1 MYYFPHFRPICCS
14 ISSSVASWPAYISQ
28 EAGQMVWYSH
38 FFKYFPQF
46 VVIHAVKGFSVD
58 NGTEVDVFFFQNSWA
73 FSVIQHV
80 LEEEMAFHGRSHLS
94 LMREVSWITGT
105 QKLHRVVP
113 WTQIDRVWGECR
125 FGEVLVRA
133 WPWGRRWSEV
143 LWSSPP
149 VLGQESEVEPATLT
163 LLFKVRVM
171 DVPAGKV
178 GVAERSWTWTTW

>member
-14 ISSSVASWPAYISQ
+14 ISSSNCCFLTCIQVSQ
-28 EAGQMVWYSH
+28 KAGQMVWYSH

-46 VVIHAVKGFSVD
+46 VVIHAVKGFSVV
-58 NGTEVDVFFFQNSWA
+58 NGTEVDVFFFFFQNSWA

-80 LEEEMAFHGRSHLS
+80 LEEEMAFHGRSHLT

-125 FGEVLVRA
+125 FGEVLVGPDPREGGGVRFSGA
-133 WPWGRRWSEV
+133 
-143 LWSSPP
+143 
-149 VLGQESEVEPATLT
+149 
-163 LLFKVRVM
+163 LLLY
-171 DVPAGKV
+171 
-178 GVAERSWTWTTW
+178 